1 MKALVFP
8 GSREKYLAQSK
19 SWGESVA
26 VEIEQVE
33 ELMKHCYFGYHAC
46 GNQEVYYIKDEGLGL
61 YEVLKPKLKSLLMS
75 QDKTQYQMARSVTA
89 W

>member
-8 GSREKYLAQSK
+8 GSREKYLTQAK
-19 SWGESVA
+19 SWGETVA
-26 VEIEQVE
+26 LEIKQVE

-46 GNQEVYYIKDEGLGL
+46 GNQEVYYIKDEGLSL
-61 YEVLKPKLKSLLMS
+61 YEELKPKLKSFLMS
-75 QDKTQYQMARSVTA
+75 QDKTQYQMSRSVTA

>member
-8 GSREKYLAQSK
+8 GSREKYLAQSP
-19 SWGESVA
+19 SWGDTVA
-26 VEIEQVE
+26 EQKHQVE

-46 GNQEVYYIKDEGLGL
+46 GNQEVYYIKEEGLAL
-61 YEVLKPKLKSLLMS
+61 YELLKPTLKAWIMS